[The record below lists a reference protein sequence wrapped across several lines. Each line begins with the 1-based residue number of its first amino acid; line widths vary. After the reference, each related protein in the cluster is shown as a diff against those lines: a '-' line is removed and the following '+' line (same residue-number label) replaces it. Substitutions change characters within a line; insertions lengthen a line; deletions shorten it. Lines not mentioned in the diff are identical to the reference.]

1 MLQTNQ
7 EAIHFF
13 VDSTGPKAG
22 GFYLSNFGHLKHRAV
37 LSGWPHSVQQEIF
50 ENLRRQARQ
59 QGTPCELVFHPLD
72 NTIQGILLPQLSTG
86 AFGFDPDSPFVRGAE
101 ALRPQG
107 DLAAYREAMKEA
119 RAAFQE
125 ARAVHNSQERIYLE
139 HMDFSAADSLGDA
152 LVRRLLGHKS
162 GTRPGRESHRFFGAA
177 TAEGNL
183 DHIPQVTAGLD
194 CRIFIKGRPGT
205 GKSTL
210 LKKVCAA
217 ALRRGCDVEIYH
229 CALDTDS
236 LDLIAV
242 RELGFCL
249 LDSTP
254 PHEYFPAREGD
265 EILDMYARCVV
276 PGTDEAH
283 AGELNKLE
291 GEYKALVQT
300 ATGHLKEA
308 LEALNRLYESA
319 PKPDP
324 EAVEAEQARLSAE
337 LFA

>member
-125 ARAVHNSQERIYLE
+125 ARAVHNSQERI
-139 HMDFSAADSLGDA
+139 
-152 LVRRLLGHKS
+152 
-162 GTRPGRESHRFFGAA
+162 
-177 TAEGNL
+177 
-183 DHIPQVTAGLD
+183 
-194 CRIFIKGRPGT
+194 
-205 GKSTL
+205 
-210 LKKVCAA
+210 
-217 ALRRGCDVEIYH
+217 
-229 CALDTDS
+229 
-236 LDLIAV
+236 
-242 RELGFCL
+242 
-249 LDSTP
+249 
-254 PHEYFPAREGD
+254 
-265 EILDMYARCVV
+265 
-276 PGTDEAH
+276 
-283 AGELNKLE
+283 
-291 GEYKALVQT
+291 
-300 ATGHLKEA
+300 
-308 LEALNRLYESA
+308 
-319 PKPDP
+319 
-324 EAVEAEQARLSAE
+324 
-337 LFA
+337 

>member
-13 VDSTGPKAG
+13 VDSTGPKVG

-107 DLAAYREAMKEA
+107 DLTAYREAMKEA
-119 RAAFQE
+119 RAAFQA

-162 GTRPGRESHRFFGAA
+162 GTRPGREFHRFFGAA

-217 ALRRGCDVEIYH
+217 ALRRGCVSCYATEGVYPPTLEYLQEHYGVQIDRRRYKVYYEVFAENLMPNITV
-229 CALDTDS
+229 L
-236 LDLIAV
+236 AV
-242 RELGFCL
+242 
-249 LDSTP
+249 
-254 PHEYFPAREGD
+254 
-265 EILDMYARCVV
+265 
-276 PGTDEAH
+276 
-283 AGELNKLE
+283 K
-291 GEYKALVQT
+291 
-300 ATGHLKEA
+300 
-308 LEALNRLYESA
+308 
-319 PKPDP
+319 
-324 EAVEAEQARLSAE
+324 
-337 LFA
+337 